1 MKKKK
6 KSVRDQCDSV
16 MLLKTMANKGI
27 KGYKRYEGIK
37 GIKASTKSFFSRIYF
52 IEVLLFSW
60 LDCIKWV
67 NAVFEIMFKS
77 MFVKVN
83 LA

>member
-1 MKKKK
+1 
-6 KSVRDQCDSV
+6 
-16 MLLKTMANKGI
+16 MLLKTMTNKVI

-37 GIKASTKSFFSRIYF
+37 GKKASTKSFCTRIYF
-52 IEVLLFSW
+52 IEVLLFRL